1 MLTIDK
7 INSLE
12 TENTQLKKILIDIKA
27 MLKFD
32 CKCTNEQVC
41 ICHVCDK
48 YDAIITKID
57 GVIK

>member
-12 TENTQLKKILIDIKA
+12 TENTQLKKILIDIKS
-27 MLKFD
+27 MISFE
-32 CKCTNEQVC
+32 CKCTKEQVC
-41 ICHVCDK
+41 ICNVCDK
-48 YDAIITKID
+48 YDAILTKIN